1 MHIVIRSLTN
11 AVVIAAS
18 AGIVACAVVYPRWVP
33 EGSPAYRDGYHD
45 GCRSG
50 ALARW
55 GTPRYAER
63 KEKKKYRH
71 DQDYRRGWDE
81 ARAYCEENPIIAPYS
96 RTPGEPGGSTM
107 DGGLPSGK

>member
-1 MHIVIRSLTN
+1 MVRSLTN
-11 AVVIAAS
+11 TVVIAAS

-33 EGSPAYRDGYHD
+33 EGSPAYRDGYYD

-55 GTPRYAER
+55 GAPGHVEH
-63 KEKKKYRH
+63 KEKKEYRH
-71 DQDYRRGWDE
+71 DPDYRRGWDE
-81 ARAYCEENPIIAPYS
+81 ARTFCEQNPIIAPYS

-107 DGGLPSGK
+107 GDGLPSGK